1 MENDQKLME
10 QPKQLE
16 TVDLQKLRKICQD
29 YINFID
35 NDEKYSE
42 DNDYDHH
49 IFEVAME
56 TVFGKDVWNFVNNR
70 RK

>member
-1 MENDQKLME
+1 ME

-16 TVDLQKLRKICQD
+16 TVDLQKLIEICQD

-35 NDEKYSE
+35 NDEKYHE
-42 DNDYDHH
+42 DNDYDHY

-56 TVFGKDVWNFVNNR
+56 TVFGKDVWKFINGR
-70 RK
+70 RQ